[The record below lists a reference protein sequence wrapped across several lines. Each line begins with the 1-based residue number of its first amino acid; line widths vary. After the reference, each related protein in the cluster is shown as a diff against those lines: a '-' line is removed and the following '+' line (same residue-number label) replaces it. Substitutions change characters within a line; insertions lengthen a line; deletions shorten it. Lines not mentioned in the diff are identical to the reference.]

1 MVAQKILVVEDEEN
15 LLEALKY
22 NLEKERY
29 SVRTA
34 VDGGEGL
41 ALAQTI
47 NPDLI
52 ILDIMLPTIDGLEI
66 CRTLRRET
74 NTPILIL
81 SALSEEMDRVVGLE
95 IGADDYVTKPFSMRE
110 VIARV
115 KTLLRRSSATT
126 PVYSIDT
133 GPVIS
138 SGNLEIDVTNYQ
150 VSINEKLVDL
160 TPKEFSLLQFLVTS
174 KGRIWTRSQI
184 LDQLWEHNYIG
195 DVRTVDVHI
204 RWLRKKI
211 ETDPSHPKRIVTVR
225 GMGYRFQE

>member
-133 GPVIS
+133 TPVIS
-138 SGNLEIDVTNYQ
+138 SGNLEIDVTNHQ

>member
-22 NLEKERY
+22 NLERERY

-41 ALAQTI
+41 TLAQTI

-95 IGADDYVTKPFSMRE
+95 IGADDYVTKPFSMRAVSYTHLTLPTNRE
-110 VIARV
+110 V
-115 KTLLRRSSATT
+115 
-126 PVYSIDT
+126 
-133 GPVIS
+133 
-138 SGNLEIDVTNYQ
+138 
-150 VSINEKLVDL
+150 
-160 TPKEFSLLQFLVTS
+160 
-174 KGRIWTRSQI
+174 
-184 LDQLWEHNYIG
+184 
-195 DVRTVDVHI
+195 
-204 RWLRKKI
+204 
-211 ETDPSHPKRIVTVR
+211 
-225 GMGYRFQE
+225 

>member
-41 ALAQTI
+41 TLAQTI

-133 GPVIS
+133 TPVIS
-138 SGNLEIDVTNYQ
+138 SGNLEIDVTNHQ

>member
-1 MVAQKILVVEDEEN
+1 MVAQKILVIEDEEN

-34 VDGGEGL
+34 VDGEEGL

-138 SGNLEIDVTNYQ
+138 SGNLEIDVTN
-150 VSINEKLVDL
+150 
-160 TPKEFSLLQFLVTS
+160 
-174 KGRIWTRSQI
+174 
-184 LDQLWEHNYIG
+184 
-195 DVRTVDVHI
+195 
-204 RWLRKKI
+204 
-211 ETDPSHPKRIVTVR
+211 
-225 GMGYRFQE
+225 

>member
-133 GPVIS
+133 TPVIS
-138 SGNLEIDVTNYQ
+138 SGNLEIDVTNHQ

-160 TPKEFSLLQFLVTS
+160 TPKEFSLLLFLVTS